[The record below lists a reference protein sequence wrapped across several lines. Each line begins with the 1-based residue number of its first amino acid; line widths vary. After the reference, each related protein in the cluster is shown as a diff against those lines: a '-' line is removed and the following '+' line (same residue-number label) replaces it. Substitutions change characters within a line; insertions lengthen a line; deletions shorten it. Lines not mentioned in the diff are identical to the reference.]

1 MLYFGLII
9 VTGYVGFFTMAGCCS
24 AALVMRWGWEAFG
37 IGIGVAFAFCACTSP
52 VSIASGGV
60 CLVASASPPACT
72 PATRPATRPAAH
84 RVRARRTAVARRWA
98 HVCCSPYTC
107 IRMHTHGTG
116 LTSAALH
123 TPAYACIHMAL
134 GSRLLLSASH
144 HVPLAR
150 VASHHVP
157 LARVARRRP
166 SSSPWSK
173 STSNRSGASS
183 PLLHETKISLRRRH
197 HLPSS
202 LTLRQP
208 SRAPSPLHPPRRPT
222 RRRRCRRRSRR
233 RSQLCR
239 RRHHR
244 PCTHDARIWS
254 PHTYAHQQLFC
265 SPVGGDL
272 SAPPRTRERRKL
284 APERKGARQAI

>member
-116 LTSAALH
+116 LTSAALRV
-123 TPAYACIHMAL
+123 TPRAAC
-134 GSRLLLSASH
+134 SRCPQAA
-144 HVPLAR
+144 V
-150 VASHHVP
+150 V
-157 LARVARRRP
+157 
-166 SSSPWSK
+166 
-173 STSNRSGASS
+173 
-183 PLLHETKISLRRRH
+183 ISLVQKHFESKRRILATSARDQDI
-197 HLPSS
+197 P
-202 LTLRQP
+202 
-208 SRAPSPLHPPRRPT
+208 APSPPPT
-222 RRRRCRRRSRR
+222 V
-233 RSQLCR
+233 L
-239 RRHHR
+239 
-244 PCTHDARIWS
+244 TDAQAAVAR
-254 PHTYAHQQLFC
+254 AL
-265 SPVGGDL
+265 
-272 SAPPRTRERRKL
+272 AL
-284 APERKGARQAI
+284 APSAASDAPSEMPSEIPSEIPAVPETTPPAVHT